1 MSIGQFD
8 SENITRH
15 TTLALWITFGITAG
29 LGVWG
34 FVCPP
39 KGVIDGSVIKFSMIL
54 FGIAALAV
62 AREAIKEGL
71 GVKLSHGDTVLEI
84 TDNDNN
90 NNE

>member
-1 MSIGQFD
+1 MSIGKFD
-8 SENITRH
+8 TENITKH
-15 TTLALWITFGITAG
+15 TTIALWVAFLLTAG

-39 KGVIDGSVIKFSMIL
+39 KGVIDGSVIKYSMII
-54 FGIAALAV
+54 FGVAALAV

-84 TDNDNN
+84 KDNDNN
-90 NNE
+90 E